1 MLSVTGRLLLAWLR
15 VTLLLGLAVLVV
27 GLVWG
32 FGSGW
37 FVVTVLG
44 AVGVELLAIR
54 GFVREWT
61 FEARGFW
68 WWL

>member
-1 MLSVTGRLLLAWLR
+1 MFSVTGRLLLAWLR

-27 GLVWG
+27 GGVWG
-32 FGSGW
+32 FDSGA
-37 FVVTVLG
+37 FVLAVLG